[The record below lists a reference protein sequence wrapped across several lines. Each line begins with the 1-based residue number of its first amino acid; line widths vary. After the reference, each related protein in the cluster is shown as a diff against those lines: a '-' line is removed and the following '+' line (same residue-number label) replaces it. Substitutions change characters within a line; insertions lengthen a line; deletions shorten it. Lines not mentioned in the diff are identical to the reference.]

1 MPMEGSG
8 DNKRR
13 GMSGSHTFTFK
24 YTTQNEYIG
33 VYGIF
38 ERKE

>member
-1 MPMEGSG
+1 MEGSR

-13 GMSGSHTFTFK
+13 SISGSHTFTFK
-24 YTTQNEYIG
+24 CTTENEYIE

-38 ERKE
+38 ERQE